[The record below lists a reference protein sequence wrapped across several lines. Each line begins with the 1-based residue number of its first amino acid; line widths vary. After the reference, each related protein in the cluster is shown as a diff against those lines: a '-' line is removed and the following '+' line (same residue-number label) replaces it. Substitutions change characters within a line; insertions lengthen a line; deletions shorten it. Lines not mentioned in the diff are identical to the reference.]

1 MWILHNPT
9 SAHVQNILV
18 CLICIPYPWSF
29 PSASQ
34 AVCFSSGHPDS
45 PPACQNVYVHVCSV
59 CVCVCVNLSV
69 NQILGAQ
76 NASPCMTHTG
86 CLRCTMRS
94 QKGGEL
100 GLSIL
105 GCELQQWLD
114 KAASGSQPITSLR
127 SVFHSYGCMIGP
139 GVAGRGMD
147 KWSPFTESEREWSP
161 THSPILM
168 YTQLNMLTQYI
179 KLFTC
184 IYIYILCTLGHWK
197 CCDCI
202 TVAAFWL
209 LC

>member
-1 MWILHNPT
+1 MHTVWESDLTAVYIIPGVCVCNAKLHHHESKNTFDACESYIIQHQHT
-9 SAHVQNILV
+9 SKIYCV
-18 CLICIPYPWSF
+18 CLICIPYPWSSLHQCHKLF
-29 PSASQ
+29 VFLQVTLPRRQ
-34 AVCFSSGHPDS
+34 PVRMCMFM
-45 PPACQNVYVHVCSV
+45 YVV

-105 GCELQQWLD
+105 GCELRQWLD
-114 KAASGSQPITSLR
+114 KAASGSQPITGLR

-161 THSPILM
+161 SHSPVLM
-168 YTQLNMLTQYI
+168 YT
-179 KLFTC
+179 
-184 IYIYILCTLGHWK
+184 
-197 CCDCI
+197 CCLSI
-202 TVAAFWL
+202 
-209 LC
+209 